1 MSILKEEVSGTMG
14 QAART
19 YVGLDIG
26 TTKISCIIA
35 DTGGN
40 GTGELR
46 VVGVGTAPSEGLRR
60 GVVVDLEKTVAS
72 IQRAVDEAERMAGM
86 PVKGVY
92 AGIAGD
98 HIRSIN
104 SRGVIAVSRRNNE
117 IGAADV
123 DRVIEAAKT
132 IAIPMDREII
142 HVIPQEYIVDDQDGI
157 KDPVGMSGVRL
168 EAEVHIITGAVTS
181 AKNICRSI
189 QRAGLKVFDLVLEP
203 LASSHAVLGEDER
216 DLGVVVLDIGGGTTD
231 VAVFFEG
238 SIRHTAIVPF
248 GGANVTNDI
257 AIGLRTP
264 IDKAEAVKIQHGCA
278 LASLVPSAD
287 TISVSGVGGRADREI
302 ARHVLASMIEPR
314 MEEIFQLANKEV
326 KKNHFA
332 ELLGGGVVLTGG
344 TSLMPGVV
352 ELAEQ
357 VFEMPVRLGAPQGL
371 GGLSAN
377 VADPRFSTGVGLVLH
392 ALRSEGGEE
401 NGRERRGAEPRRALL
416 DPLGWLKRVIYS

>member
-1 MSILKEEVSGTMG
+1 MAQLT
-14 QAART
+14 RT

-35 DTGGN
+35 EKKS
-40 GTGELR
+40 GELNI
-46 VVGVGTAPSEGLRR
+46 VGVGNAPSEGLRR
-60 GVVVDLEKTVAS
+60 GVVVDLEKTVGS
-72 IQRAVDEAERMAGM
+72 IQRAVDEAERMAGV
-86 PVKGVY
+86 PVKGVH

-104 SRGVIAVSRRNNE
+104 SRGVIAVSRKDNE
-117 IGAADV
+117 IGPADV
-123 DRVIEAAKT
+123 DRVVEAAKA

-142 HVIPQEYIVDDQDGI
+142 HVIPQEFIVDDQDGI

-181 AKNICRSI
+181 AKNICRAI
-189 QRAGLKVFDLVLEP
+189 QRAGLKVNDLVLEP
-203 LASSHAVLGEDER
+203 LASSHAVLGKDER
-216 DLGVVVLDIGGGTTD
+216 DLGVVLLDIGGGTTD
-231 VAVFFEG
+231 VAAFFEG
-238 SIRHTAIVPF
+238 SIRHTAIVPC

-264 IDKAEAVKIQHGCA
+264 IDKAEQIKIQHGCA
-278 LASLVPSAD
+278 LASLVSSHLVAVP
-287 TISVSGVGGRADREI
+287 GVGGRGDKEI
-302 ARHVLASMIEPR
+302 SRHVLASMIEPR
-314 MEEIFQLANKEV
+314 MEEIFAMANREV

-344 TSLMPGVV
+344 TSLMPGMV

-357 VFEMPVRLGAPQGL
+357 VFEMPVRLGMPEGL
-371 GGLSAN
+371 GGLGAN

-392 ALRSEGGEE
+392 AMQEE
-401 NGRERRGAEPRRALL
+401 NGEGFTAERPGNWTHAFDPRRWFSELF
-416 DPLGWLKRVIYS
+416 Y

>member
-1 MSILKEEVSGTMG
+1 MASAT
-14 QAART
+14 RT

-35 DTGGN
+35 ETKSP
-40 GTGELR
+40 GELNI
-46 VVGVGTAPSEGLRR
+46 VGVGNAPSEGLRR

-72 IQRAVDEAERMAGM
+72 IQRAVDEAERMAGV

-104 SRGVIAVSRRNNE
+104 SRGVIAVSRKDNE

-123 DRVIEAAKT
+123 DRVVEAAKA

-142 HVIPQEYIVDDQDGI
+142 HVIPQEFIVDDQDGI
-157 KDPVGMSGVRL
+157 KDPIGMSGVRL

-189 QRAGLKVFDLVLEP
+189 QRAGLKVHDLVLEP
-203 LASSHAVLGEDER
+203 LASSHAVLGRDER
-216 DLGVVVLDIGGGTTD
+216 DLGVALLDIGGGTTD

-238 SIRHTAIVPF
+238 SIRHTAIVPC

-264 IDKAEAVKIQHGCA
+264 IDKAEQIKIGHGCA
-278 LASLVPSAD
+278 LASLVSSSEMVAVP
-287 TISVSGVGGRADREI
+287 GVGGRADREI
-302 ARHVLASMIEPR
+302 SRHVLASMIEPR
-314 MEEIFQLANKEV
+314 MEEIFAMANREV

-344 TSLMPGVV
+344 TSLMAGVA

-357 VFEMPVRLGAPQGL
+357 VFEMPVRLGAPEVHGGL
-371 GGLSAN
+371 GAN

-392 ALRSEGGEE
+392 AVQEEANGAVAHAPIKKSGARTPFDLTKWFSE
-401 NGRERRGAEPRRALL
+401 LF
-416 DPLGWLKRVIYS
+416 YS

>member
-1 MSILKEEVSGTMG
+1 MASAT
-14 QAART
+14 RT

-35 DTGGN
+35 ETK
-40 GTGELR
+40 TAGELNI
-46 VVGVGTAPSEGLRR
+46 VGVGNAPSEGLRR

-72 IQRAVDEAERMAGM
+72 IQRAVDEAERMAGV

-104 SRGVIAVSRRNNE
+104 SRGVIAVSRKDNE
-117 IGAADV
+117 IGPADV
-123 DRVIEAAKT
+123 DRVVEAAKA

-142 HVIPQEYIVDDQDGI
+142 HVIPQEFIVDDQDGI
-157 KDPVGMSGVRL
+157 KDPIGMSGVRL

-189 QRAGLKVFDLVLEP
+189 QRAGLKVHDLVLEP
-203 LASSHAVLGEDER
+203 LASSHAVLGRDER
-216 DLGVVVLDIGGGTTD
+216 DLGVVLLDIGGGSTD

-238 SIRHTAIVPF
+238 SIRHTAIVPC

-264 IDKAEAVKIQHGCA
+264 IDKAEQIKIAYGCA
-278 LASLVPSAD
+278 LASLVSSSEMVGVP
-287 TISVSGVGGRADREI
+287 GVGGRADREI
-302 ARHVLASMIEPR
+302 SRHVLASMIEPR
-314 MEEIFQLANKEV
+314 MEEIFAMANREV

-344 TSLMPGVV
+344 TSLMAGVA

-357 VFEMPVRLGAPQGL
+357 VFEMPVRLGAPEVHGGL
-371 GGLSAN
+371 GAN

-392 ALRSEGGEE
+392 AVQEEE
-401 NGRERRGAEPRRALL
+401 NGAVAHAPSKKPGARSFDLTKWFSELF
-416 DPLGWLKRVIYS
+416 YS

>member
-1 MSILKEEVSGTMG
+1 MG
-14 QAART
+14 QHSRT
-19 YVGLDIG
+19 FVGLDIG

-35 DTGGN
+35 DLD

-46 VVGVGTAPSEGLRR
+46 VVGIGNAPSEGLRR
-60 GVVVDLEKTVAS
+60 GVVVDLEKTVNS
-72 IQRAVDEAERMAGM
+72 IRRAVDEAERMSSI
-86 PVKGVY
+86 PVRSVY

-104 SRGVIAVSRRNNE
+104 SRGVIAVSRKDNE
-117 IGAADV
+117 IASSDV
-123 DRVIEAAKT
+123 IRVIEAAKAV
-132 IAIPMDREII
+132 AIPMDREII
-142 HVIPQEYIVDDQDGI
+142 HVIPQEFIVDDQDGI
-157 KDPVGMSGVRL
+157 KDPIGMSGVRL

-189 QRAGLKVFDLVLEP
+189 QRAGLKVQDLVLEP
-203 LASSHAVLGEDER
+203 LASSHAVLGADER
-216 DLGVVVLDIGGGTTD
+216 DLGVVLLDIGGGTTD

-264 IDKAEAVKIQHGCA
+264 IDKAEAIKIQHGCA
-278 LASLVPSAD
+278 LAALVAASE
-287 TISVSGVGGRADREI
+287 TVSVSGVGGRSDREI
-302 ARHVLASMIEPR
+302 SRHVLASMIEPR
-314 MEEIFQLANKEV
+314 MEEIFALANKEV

-344 TSLMPGVV
+344 TSLLPGVV

-357 VFEMPVRLGAPQGL
+357 VFEMPVRLGAPGGL
-371 GGLSAN
+371 GGLSEN

-392 ALRSEGGEE
+392 AAHGESGE
-401 NGRERRGAEPRRALL
+401 SIPTQRRTNGDRRNPLDPRRWFEELF
-416 DPLGWLKRVIYS
+416 Y

>member
-1 MSILKEEVSGTMG
+1 MG
-14 QAART
+14 QASRNF
-19 YVGLDIG
+19 VGLDIG

-35 DTGGN
+35 DTN
-40 GTGELR
+40 GSGSGELR
-46 VVGVGTAPSEGLRR
+46 VVGVGNAPSEGLRR
-60 GVVVDLEKTVAS
+60 GVVVDLEKTVSS
-72 IQRAVDEAERMAGM
+72 IARAVDEAERMAGV

-104 SRGVIAVSRRNNE
+104 SRGVIAVSRRDNE
-117 IGAADV
+117 IGSADV
-123 DRVIEAAKT
+123 DRVVEAAKA

-203 LASSHAVLGEDER
+203 LASSHAVLAPDER
-216 DLGVVVLDIGGGTTD
+216 DLGVVLLDIGGGTTD

-238 SIRHTAIVPF
+238 SIRHTAIIPF

-264 IDKAEAVKIQHGCA
+264 IDKAEGIKIQHGCA
-278 LASLVPSAD
+278 LAAGVPAD
-287 TISVSGVGGRADREI
+287 ESITVHGVGGRQDRPI
-302 ARHVLASMIEPR
+302 PRRTLASMIEPR
-314 MEEIFQLANKEV
+314 MEEIFVLANREV

-332 ELLGGGVVLTGG
+332 EMLGAGVVLTGG
-344 TSLMPGVV
+344 TSLMPGVA

-357 VFEMPVRLGAPQGL
+357 VFQMPVKLGQPQGL

-377 VADPRFSTGVGLVLH
+377 VADPRFSTGVGLVMH
-392 ALRSEGGEE
+392 AWQSERGDDGTHRPRAQA
-401 NGRERRGAEPRRALL
+401 NGSEHHRPGFDIRRWFSDLF
-416 DPLGWLKRVIYS
+416 

>member
-1 MSILKEEVSGTMG
+1 MG
-14 QAART
+14 QAHRT
-19 YVGLDIG
+19 FVGLDIG

-35 DTGGN
+35 DTNGN
-40 GTGELR
+40 GSGELR
-46 VVGVGTAPSEGLRR
+46 IVGVGNAVSEGLRR

-72 IQRAVDEAERMAGM
+72 IARAVDEAERMAGM

-104 SRGVIAVSRRNNE
+104 SRGVIAVSRKDNE
-117 IGAADV
+117 IGAQDV
-123 DRVIEAAKT
+123 DRVVEAAKA
-132 IAIPMDREII
+132 IAIPLDREII
-142 HVIPQEYIVDDQDGI
+142 HVIPQEYIVDDQAGI

-189 QRAGLKVFDLVLEP
+189 QRAGLKVNDLVLEP
-203 LASSHAVLGEDER
+203 LASAHAVLGDDER
-216 DLGVVVLDIGGGTTD
+216 DLGVVLLDLGGGTTD

-238 SIRHTAIVPF
+238 SIRHTAIIPF

-264 IDKAEAVKIQHGCA
+264 IDKAEAIKIQHGCA
-278 LASLVPSAD
+278 VAAMVPPDAA
-287 TISVSGVGGRADREI
+287 IAVQGVGGRSDRPI
-302 ARHVLASMIEPR
+302 PRRTLASMIEPR
-314 MEEIFQLANKEV
+314 MEEIFLLANKEV

-332 ELLGGGVVLTGG
+332 ELLGAGVVLTGG

-357 VFEMPVRLGAPQGL
+357 VFQMPVKLGAPQGL

-377 VADPRFSTGVGLVLH
+377 VADPRYSTGVGLVMH
-392 ALRSEGGEE
+392 AWQAEHGEE
-401 NGRERRGAEPRRALL
+401 ATHRSKGAAEVRRPSFDLRRWFSDLFLA
-416 DPLGWLKRVIYS
+416 

>member
-1 MSILKEEVSGTMG
+1 MA
-14 QAART
+14 QATRT

-35 DTGGN
+35 EKKAPS
-40 GTGELR
+40 ELNI
-46 VVGVGTAPSEGLRR
+46 VGVGNTPSEGLRR

-72 IQRAVDEAERMAGM
+72 IQRAVDEAERMAGV

-104 SRGVIAVSRRNNE
+104 GRGVIAVSRKDNE
-117 IGAADV
+117 IGPADV
-123 DRVIEAAKT
+123 ERVVEAAKA

-142 HVIPQEYIVDDQDGI
+142 HVIPQEFIVDDQSGI

-181 AKNICRSI
+181 AKNICRAI
-189 QRAGLKVFDLVLEP
+189 QRAGLKVHDLVLEP
-203 LASSHAVLGEDER
+203 LASSHAVLGKDER
-216 DLGVVVLDIGGGTTD
+216 GLGVALLDIGGGTTD

-238 SIRHTAIVPF
+238 SIRHTAIVPC

-264 IDKAEAVKIQHGCA
+264 IDKAEQIKIQAGCA
-278 LASLVPSAD
+278 LASLVSSSDQVAVP
-287 TISVSGVGGRADREI
+287 GVGGRADREI
-302 ARHVLASMIEPR
+302 SRHVLASMIEPR
-314 MEEIFQLANKEV
+314 MEEIFTMASREV
-326 KKNHFA
+326 RKNHFA

-357 VFEMPVRLGAPQGL
+357 VFEMPVRLGAPEGL
-371 GGLSAN
+371 GGLGAN

-392 ALRSEGGEE
+392 AVQEE
-401 NGRERRGAEPRRALL
+401 NGETFVAAERSGHWVHAFDPRRWFNDLF
-416 DPLGWLKRVIYS
+416 Y

>member
-1 MSILKEEVSGTMG
+1 MPQVT
-14 QAART
+14 RT

-35 DTGGN
+35 EQKSA
-40 GTGELR
+40 GEEIHI
-46 VVGVGTAPSEGLRR
+46 VGVGNTPSEGLRR

-72 IQRAVDEAERMAGM
+72 IARAVDEAERMAGV
-86 PVKGVY
+86 PVKSVS

-104 SRGVIAVSRRNNE
+104 SRGVIAVSRKDNE
-117 IGAADV
+117 ISRADV
-123 DRVIEAAKT
+123 DRVIEAAKA

-142 HVIPQEYIVDDQDGI
+142 HVIPQEFTVDDQTGV

-181 AKNICRSI
+181 AKNICRAI
-189 QRAGLKVFDLVLEP
+189 QRAGLKVGDLVLEP
-203 LASSHAVLGEDER
+203 LASSHAVLDANER
-216 DLGVVVLDIGGGTTD
+216 DLGVVLLDIGGGTTD
-231 VAVFFEG
+231 VAVFYEG
-238 SIRHTAIVPF
+238 SIRHTAIVPV

-264 IDKAEAVKIQHGCA
+264 IDKAEQIKIASGCA
-278 LASLVPSAD
+278 LAALVPASE
-287 TISVSGVGGRADREI
+287 TLMVSGVGGRADREI
-302 ARHVLASMIEPR
+302 SRHVLASMIEPR
-314 MEEIFQLANKEV
+314 MEEIFAMANREV

-344 TSLMPGVV
+344 TSLMSGVS

-357 VFEMPVRLGAPQGL
+357 VFEMPVRLGAPEGFAGL
-371 GGLSAN
+371 GAN

-392 ALRSEGGEE
+392 AVEAAGEGAHT
-401 NGRERRGAEPRRALL
+401 ERHAG
-416 DPLGWLKRVIYS
+416 KRHVLNPSNVTTWFKELFYQ

>member
-1 MSILKEEVSGTMG
+1 
-14 QAART
+14 
-19 YVGLDIG
+19 
-26 TTKISCIIA
+26 
-35 DTGGN
+35 
-40 GTGELR
+40 
-46 VVGVGTAPSEGLRR
+46 
-60 GVVVDLEKTVAS
+60 VVDLEKTVGS
-72 IQRAVDEAERMAGM
+72 IQRAVEEAERMAGI
-86 PVKGVY
+86 PVKGVH

-104 SRGVIAVSRRNNE
+104 SRGVIAVSRKDNE
-117 IGAADV
+117 IGPADV
-123 DRVIEAAKT
+123 DRVVEAAKA

-142 HVIPQEYIVDDQDGI
+142 HVIPQEFIVDDQEGI

-181 AKNICRSI
+181 AKNICRAI
-189 QRAGLKVFDLVLEP
+189 QRAGFKVYDLVLEP
-203 LASSHAVLGEDER
+203 LASSHAVLGRDER
-216 DLGVVVLDIGGGTTD
+216 DLGVALLDIGGGTTD

-238 SIRHTAIVPF
+238 SIRHTAIIPF
-248 GGANVTNDI
+248 GGSNVTNDI

-264 IDKAEAVKIQHGCA
+264 IDKAEAIKIQHGCA
-278 LASLVPSAD
+278 LASLVPAD
-287 TISVSGVGGRADREI
+287 ETITVSGVGGRSDREI
-302 ARHVLASMIEPR
+302 SRHVLASMIEPR
-314 MEEIFQLANKEV
+314 MEEIFTLANKEV

-357 VFEMPVRLGAPQGL
+357 VFEMPVRLGVPQGV

-392 ALRSEGGEE
+392 AAKPE
-401 NGRERRGAEPRRALL
+401 GRELVSVGPAPRRVDLRGLFSRFASLF
-416 DPLGWLKRVIYS
+416 